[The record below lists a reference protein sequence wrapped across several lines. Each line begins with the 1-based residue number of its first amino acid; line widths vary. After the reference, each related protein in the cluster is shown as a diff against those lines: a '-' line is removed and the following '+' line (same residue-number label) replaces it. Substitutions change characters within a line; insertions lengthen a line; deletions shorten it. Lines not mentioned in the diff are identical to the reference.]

1 MMPVL
6 KILTNKN
13 EQWELLVFELNEL
26 RKKNKISILK
36 ISQITGVA
44 PSHVSRFFSCKFE
57 PKLSTYLK
65 IDKAVKVL
73 KKQHLIK

>member
-36 ISQITGVA
+36 IAQITRIA

-57 PKLSTYLK
+57 PKLNTYLK
-65 IDKAVKVL
+65 IDKAVKIL
-73 KKQHLIK
+73 KK

>member
-1 MMPVL
+1 MNVSQ
-6 KILTNKN
+6 INEN

-36 ISQITGVA
+36 IAQITEIA